1 MTKRIRICQG
11 GTSAS
16 KTFSIIFYLAR
27 LARLDDKPTLT
38 SIVSESFPHL
48 KRGAMRDFLI
58 IMKELGIFEN
68 NRWNK
73 TDSFYTFE
81 TGSKIEFFSVDQAD
95 KVRGARRE
103 RLFINEA
110 NNVSFDAFEQLEVR
124 TKEFIFIDYNP
135 VAEFWAFTEL
145 NNRNDVERIILT
157 YKDNEALNQNIIDS
171 IEQRKNRMGWWK
183 VYGLGELGEIEGRIY
198 TGWQIIDKIPHE
210 ARLERYGLDFGYCV
224 DNKTEI
230 LTKDGWK
237 TYNHLTIKDIVL
249 TLNSETGLSEWQK
262 VEKVNVFKGRYE
274 MWSMEKLGHSSFT
287 TNNHKWLIENHNKYS
302 FKETEKLIMG
312 DNIPAARE
320 CSTLPKKEIYTDSFI
335 ELMAWFWTEGQITD
349 GGISIWQNEGKNA
362 ERIRGCLIKEFGEQ
376 ILKSRNGRN
385 RAFAGWTERPKR
397 NKLCHFAINLNGAN
411 RFLEIAPNKIIK
423 SKFIVNLTL
432 KQLKL
437 FLDIS
442 VRADGYITKN
452 GTGIITQNSIERLY
466 PIQIACAL
474 MGIRTTLKSF
484 INKNKLNYGKELFRL
499 TLFKARKN
507 VYIGESE
514 KGRFIFEGIIWCP
527 TVKNGTWFAR
537 RNGTTY
543 FTGNTNDP
551 TAIMAI
557 YYYNGGWILDEKV
570 YKRGMMNPDIAN
582 TLKTMPEKLVV
593 ADSAEPKSIDEI
605 RAYGI
610 NIIPAK
616 KGKDVKRFGIQL
628 IQDQPI
634 SVTKQS
640 INAIKEYRNYLWMS
654 DRNGK
659 LISPNEP
666 EDGNDH
672 CLDAVRYAFETLGR
686 LKQEQTYWD
695 RIWEE
700 ELTGQPVKKQFNKE
714 I

>member
-58 IMKELGIFEN
+58 IMKELGIFED

-145 NNRNDVERIILT
+145 NNRNDVEKIILT

-210 ARLERYGLDFGYCV
+210 ARLERYGLDFGY
-224 DNKTEI
+224 
-230 LTKDGWK
+230 
-237 TYNHLTIKDIVL
+237 
-249 TLNSETGLSEWQK
+249 
-262 VEKVNVFKGRYE
+262 
-274 MWSMEKLGHSSFT
+274 
-287 TNNHKWLIENHNKYS
+287 
-302 FKETEKLIMG
+302 
-312 DNIPAARE
+312 
-320 CSTLPKKEIYTDSFI
+320 
-335 ELMAWFWTEGQITD
+335 
-349 GGISIWQNEGKNA
+349 
-362 ERIRGCLIKEFGEQ
+362 
-376 ILKSRNGRN
+376 
-385 RAFAGWTERPKR
+385 
-397 NKLCHFAINLNGAN
+397 
-411 RFLEIAPNKIIK
+411 
-423 SKFIVNLTL
+423 
-432 KQLKL
+432 
-437 FLDIS
+437 
-442 VRADGYITKN
+442 
-452 GTGIITQNSIERLY
+452 
-466 PIQIACAL
+466 
-474 MGIRTTLKSF
+474 
-484 INKNKLNYGKELFRL
+484 
-499 TLFKARKN
+499 
-507 VYIGESE
+507 
-514 KGRFIFEGIIWCP
+514 
-527 TVKNGTWFAR
+527 
-537 RNGTTY
+537 
-543 FTGNTNDP
+543 TNDP

-570 YKRGMMNPDIAN
+570 YKTGMMNRDIAN

-640 INAIKEYRNYLWMS
+640 INAIKEYRNYLWMF

-672 CLDAVRYAFETLGR
+672 CLDAIRYAFETLGR